1 MVPRARGES
10 DRVATTLNQDAA
22 RSDRV
27 LLPLTYGFSVR
38 YSLPTGLV
46 ASLAERCELVV
57 GLGWEDDELHSLL
70 VSRGVEV
77 VQLPSARLDHSYRM
91 FRRQLLELRDLRLD
105 SPTTPIRIGRQRA
118 EMHERRDLLI
128 DSVRRGRDRLQ
139 LRRPGAIDA
148 LEAAEPGQVERGTNV
163 AEFRSFL
170 DEHRVDA
177 VVSLTPYHDQDAFLL
192 WAARTTQRPSFTSVI
207 SFDNPTTRERLMV
220 RSETIAV
227 WNAFNRAELLRTYPD
242 LSADSVRITG
252 APQFDLHQRAELR
265 LSRSEWSD
273 ALGLPADRPVLL
285 HGAGPSNLVPGERE
299 LVLLIDR
306 AISSGRVR
314 GRPHLLVRRH
324 PVDPPDTWRGVGS
337 QLRNGSVVDPWLEG
351 PSAFRSWPTDQDIV
365 MQMST
370 LAHAEV
376 HVNVCSSMTLDGA
389 VFDRPQIGPAFIP
402 GIGRRE
408 RRRIRDLYR
417 QEHWAPIQRSGG
429 LALVADEDSLVR
441 ELNLALEQPEQ
452 RRDGRRRMVADVLT
466 FVDGRST
473 ERLVEEISSA
483 LLHPSSA

>member
-1 MVPRARGES
+1 
-10 DRVATTLNQDAA
+10 VATTTQDRN
-22 RSDRV
+22 RSHR
-27 LLPLTYGFSVR
+27 LLLALTYGFSVR
-38 YSLPTGLV
+38 YSVPTGLV
-46 ASLAERCELVV
+46 GSLSRCCELVV
-57 GLGWEDDELHSLL
+57 GLGWEDEELRSLL
-70 VSRGVEV
+70 EDQGAEV
-77 VQLPSARLDHSYRM
+77 VQLPSASLDHTFRM
-91 FRRQLLELRDLRLD
+91 FRRQLLELRDRRLD

-118 EMHERRDLLI
+118 ELHGRRDLLI
-128 DSVRRGRDRLQ
+128 DAVRRRRDRLQ

-148 LEAAEPGQVERGTNV
+148 LEAAESGQVERGTNV
-163 AEFRSFL
+163 AEFRAFL
-170 DEHRVDA
+170 DEHRIDS

-192 WAARTTQRPSFTSVI
+192 WAARTTGRPSFTSVI

-227 WNAFNRAELLRTYPD
+227 WNSFNRSELVRTYPD
-242 LSADSVRITG
+242 LAPSAVRITG
-252 APQFDLHQRAELR
+252 APQFDLHRRAELR
-265 LSRSEWSD
+265 LSRAEWSD
-273 ALGLPADRPVLL
+273 AMGLPPDRPVLL
-285 HGAGPSNLVPGERE
+285 YGAGPSNLVPNERE

-314 GRPHLLVRRH
+314 GGPHLLVRRH

-365 MQMST
+365 LQMST

-389 VFDRPQIGPAFIP
+389 VFDRPQIGPAFVP
-402 GIGRRE
+402 GVGRRDL
-408 RRRIRDLYR
+408 RRVQDLYR

-429 LALVADEDSLVR
+429 LAVVADEDSLVS

-452 RRDGRRRMVADVLT
+452 RRVGRERMVADVLT

-473 ERLVEEISSA
+473 ERLVAEIGSA
-483 LLHPSSA
+483 LLDDGQR